1 MVKMSVETP
10 VYHNNHDAFKQT
22 KKQLMNT
29 KLSEKK
35 LPFNSHT
42 GSFLPFYLEIISR
55 SVIL

>member
-29 KLSEKK
+29 KLSEK
-35 LPFNSHT
+35 NYHSIHIQVA
-42 GSFLPFYLEIISR
+42 SYLSI
-55 SVIL
+55 